1 MPTLSPTTVKRLAFM
16 KYLYQLGVSQ
26 SYLPEPANA
35 SSVLIL
41 HDATELLLQIA
52 SEVLDVGKSQVHFLE
67 YWDLISPRLQ
77 PDGLPQRE
85 SYRRLNSSRV
95 ALKHHGTLPSSLDI
109 ESFRNTA
116 KLFFEESVPVIF
128 GLKFREISLVDFV
141 ETEGPRSALREAVT
155 SHSKGDF
162 PQAVASASLAFHLL
176 LREYQQRTQ
185 YQRRQSMF
193 RGINRLAF
201 IDSRSVG
208 LGHGHDQVL
217 ATRDFS
223 RKLGEFVDGVKEAM
237 EEMDHT
243 LTILSMDIH
252 YPKYAKFLAL
262 APRVYWT
269 MDGKHHVEQPSSS
282 CTADQVQFC
291 IDFAIEVALK
301 LQEFTE
307 NSAAVDI
314 DGA

>member
-1 MPTLSPTTVKRLAFM
+1 MPTLSPSTVKRLAFM

-52 SEVLDVGKSQVHFLE
+52 SEVLDVGRSQVHFLE

-77 PDGLPQRE
+77 PDGLAQRE
-85 SYRRLNSSRV
+85 SYRRLNNSRV

-116 KLFFEESVPVIF
+116 QLSFEDSVPIIF
-128 GLKFREISLVDFV
+128 GVDFHEISLVDFV
-141 ETEGPRSALREAVT
+141 EAEEPRSALREAVA
-155 SHSKGDF
+155 SLAKHDF

-176 LREYQQRTQ
+176 LREYQQSTQ
-185 YQRRQSMF
+185 YQRRRSMF

-201 IDSRSVG
+201 IDSLSVG

-217 ATRDFS
+217 ATREFS
-223 RKLGEFVDGVKEAM
+223 RKLGEFVDGVKETL
-237 EEMDHT
+237 EDMDDT
-243 LTILSMDIH
+243 LKILSMDIQ

-269 MDGKHHVEQPSSS
+269 LDGKHRVQQPSSS
-282 CTADQVQFC
+282 RTADQAQFC
-291 IDFAIEVALK
+291 IDFVIEVALK

-307 NSAAVDI
+307 DYAAVDI